1 MLTPA
6 GFWND
11 QPVIPVIVINNADK
25 AVELAQTLVA
35 SGIKKIEI
43 TLRTPA
49 ALEAI
54 SRISAQVPEALVG
67 AGTVLDHQT
76 ATRAVE
82 AGAKFMVSPGATK
95 NLLKALE
102 GSGLPFLPG
111 CSTLSEALEL
121 IDNGVT
127 TAKFFPAVE
136 SGGTAWLK
144 AVSTVIPQIS
154 FCPTGGI
161 GSANYKDFLKLPN
174 VVCVGGSWIAP
185 AKLIDEG
192 NWEEIKKLA
201 NQVNME
207 TKWTGVRK

>member
-1 MLTPA
+1 MTDK
-6 GFWND
+6 FWSN
-11 QPVIPVIVINNADK
+11 QPVIPVVVINDAK
-25 AVELAQTLVA
+25 RAVDLAHTLVD
-35 SGIKKIEI
+35 SGTKKIEI

-54 SRISAQVPEALVG
+54 SRISAEVPDALVG
-67 AGTVLDHQT
+67 AGTVVDLQT

-82 AGAKFMVSPGATK
+82 AGAKFLVSPGSTK
-95 NLLKALE
+95 NLIDALS
-102 GSGLPFLPG
+102 GSRLPFLSG

-121 IDNGVT
+121 LENGVS

-136 SGGTAWLK
+136 SGGVAWLK
-144 AVSTVIPQIS
+144 AVSSVIPQLS

-161 GSANYKDFLKLPN
+161 GLANYKDFLALPN
-174 VVCVGGSWIAP
+174 VACVGGSWIAP

-201 NQVNME
+201 CNVNME
-207 TKWTGVRK
+207 NK

>member
-1 MLTPA
+1 MSTPA
-6 GFWND
+6 DFWND
-11 QPVIPVIVINNADK
+11 QPVIPVVVINNADN
-25 AVELAQTLVA
+25 AVELARTLVA
-35 SGIKKIEI
+35 SGTKKIEI

-54 SRISAQVPEALVG
+54 SRISAEVPEALVG
-67 AGTVLDHQT
+67 AGTVIDLQT

-82 AGAKFMVSPGATK
+82 AGAKFIVSPGATK

-144 AVSTVIPQIS
+144 AVSSVIPQLS

-161 GSANYKDFLKLPN
+161 GLANCKDFLTLSN

-192 NWEEIKKLA
+192 NWGEIKKLA
-201 NQVNME
+201 SQVNME
-207 TKWTGVRK
+207 TK

>member
-1 MLTPA
+1 MSTPA
-6 GFWND
+6 DFWND
-11 QPVIPVIVINNADK
+11 QPVIPVVVINNADN
-25 AVELAQTLVA
+25 AVELARTLVA
-35 SGIKKIEI
+35 SGTKKIEI

-54 SRISAQVPEALVG
+54 SRISAEVPEALVG
-67 AGTVLDHQT
+67 AGTVIDLQT

-82 AGAKFMVSPGATK
+82 AGAKFIVSPGATK

-102 GSGLPFLPG
+102 GSGLPYLPG

-144 AVSTVIPQIS
+144 AVSSVIPQLS

-161 GSANYKDFLKLPN
+161 GLTNYKDFLTLSN

-192 NWEEIKKLA
+192 NWGEIKKLA
-201 NQVNME
+201 SQVNME
-207 TKWTGVRK
+207 TK

>member
-1 MLTPA
+1 MSMPA
-6 GFWND
+6 DFWND
-11 QPVIPVIVINNADK
+11 QPVIPVVVINNADN
-25 AVELAQTLVA
+25 AVELARTLVA
-35 SGIKKIEI
+35 SGTKKIEI

-54 SRISAQVPEALVG
+54 SRISAEVPEALVG
-67 AGTVLDHQT
+67 AGTVIDLQT

-82 AGAKFMVSPGATK
+82 AGAKFIVSPGATK

-102 GSGLPFLPG
+102 GSGLPYLPG

-121 IDNGVT
+121 IDHGVT

-144 AVSTVIPQIS
+144 AVSSVIPQLS

-161 GSANYKDFLKLPN
+161 GLTNYKDFLTLPN

-201 NQVNME
+201 SQVNME
-207 TKWTGVRK
+207 TK

>member
-6 GFWND
+6 EFWND

-76 ATRAVE
+76 AIRAVE
-82 AGAKFMVSPGATK
+82 VGAKFIVSPGATK

-174 VVCVGGSWIAP
+174 VVCVGLKIRSFDHLKANYSRTSKLKPPRSSIRLIPGS
-185 AKLIDEG
+185 LLG
-192 NWEEIKKLA
+192 
-201 NQVNME
+201 
-207 TKWTGVRK
+207 

>member
-1 MLTPA
+1 MSTPA
-6 GFWND
+6 DFWND
-11 QPVIPVIVINNADK
+11 QPVIPVVVINNGDN
-25 AVELAQTLVA
+25 AVELARTLVA
-35 SGIKKIEI
+35 SGTKKIEI

-54 SRISAQVPEALVG
+54 SRISAEVPEALVG
-67 AGTVLDHQT
+67 AGTVIDLQT
-76 ATRAVE
+76 ATLAIE
-82 AGAKFMVSPGATK
+82 AGAKFLVSPGATK

-102 GSGLPFLPG
+102 GSGLPYLPG

-121 IDNGVT
+121 IDHGVT

-144 AVSTVIPQIS
+144 AVSSVIAQLS

-161 GSANYKDFLKLPN
+161 GLANYKDFLTLPN

-192 NWEEIKKLA
+192 NWEEIKQLA
-201 NQVNME
+201 SQVNME
-207 TKWTGVRK
+207 TK

>member
-1 MLTPA
+1 MSKDKT
-6 GFWND
+6 FWSN
-11 QPVIPVIVINNADK
+11 QPVIPVVVINDASK
-25 AVELAQTLVA
+25 AVDLARALVA
-35 SGIKKIEI
+35 AGTKKIEI

-49 ALEAI
+49 ALDAI
-54 SRISAQVPEALVG
+54 SRISIEVPEALVG
-67 AGTVLDHQT
+67 AGTVVDLQT

-82 AGAKFMVSPGATK
+82 AGAKFIVSPGATK
-95 NLLKALE
+95 NLLNALE
-102 GSGLPFLPG
+102 GSGLPYLPG

-121 IDNGVT
+121 IDHGVT

-144 AVSTVIPQIS
+144 AVSTVIPQLS

-161 GSANYKDFLKLPN
+161 GLANYKEFLTLPN
-174 VVCVGGSWIAP
+174 VACVGGSWIAP

-201 NQVNME
+201 SHVNLE
-207 TKWTGVRK
+207 NK

>member
-1 MLTPA
+1 MSDK
-6 GFWND
+6 FWSD
-11 QPVIPVIVINNADK
+11 QPVIPVVVINDAK
-25 AVELAQTLVA
+25 RAVDLARTLVA
-35 SGIKKIEI
+35 SGTKKIEI

-54 SRISAQVPEALVG
+54 SRISAEVPDALVG
-67 AGTVLDHQT
+67 AGTVVDLQT

-82 AGAKFMVSPGATK
+82 AGAKFLVSPGSTE
-95 NLLKALE
+95 NLISALS
-102 GSGLPFLPG
+102 GSGLPFLSG

-121 IDNGVT
+121 IEHGVS

-136 SGGTAWLK
+136 SGGIAWLK
-144 AVSTVIPQIS
+144 AVSSVIPQLS

-161 GSANYKDFLKLPN
+161 GLANYKDFLALPN
-174 VVCVGGSWIAP
+174 VACVGGSWIAP

-201 NQVNME
+201 SNVNME
-207 TKWTGVRK
+207 NK

>member
-1 MLTPA
+1 MSTPA
-6 GFWND
+6 DFWND
-11 QPVIPVIVINNADK
+11 QPVIPVVVINNADN
-25 AVELAQTLVA
+25 AVELARTLVA
-35 SGIKKIEI
+35 SGTKKIEI

-54 SRISAQVPEALVG
+54 SRISAEVPEALVG
-67 AGTVLDHQT
+67 AGTVIDLQT
-76 ATRAVE
+76 ATRAVA
-82 AGAKFMVSPGATK
+82 AGAKFIVSPGATK

-102 GSGLPFLPG
+102 GSGLPYLPG

-144 AVSTVIPQIS
+144 AVSSVIPQLS

-161 GSANYKDFLKLPN
+161 GLTNYKDFLTLSN

-192 NWEEIKKLA
+192 NWGEIEKLA
-201 NQVNME
+201 SQVNME
-207 TKWTGVRK
+207 TN

>member
-1 MLTPA
+1 MSTPA
-6 GFWND
+6 DFWND
-11 QPVIPVIVINNADK
+11 QPVIPVVVINNADN
-25 AVELAQTLVA
+25 AVDLARTLVA
-35 SGIKKIEI
+35 SGTKKIEI

-54 SRISAQVPEALVG
+54 SRISAEVPEALVG
-67 AGTVLDHQT
+67 AGTVIDLQT

-82 AGAKFMVSPGATK
+82 AGAKFIVSPGATK

-144 AVSTVIPQIS
+144 AVSSVIPQLS

-161 GSANYKDFLKLPN
+161 GLANCKDFLTLSN

-192 NWEEIKKLA
+192 NWGEIKKLA
-201 NQVNME
+201 SQVNME
-207 TKWTGVRK
+207 TK

>member
-1 MLTPA
+1 MSTPA
-6 GFWND
+6 DFWND
-11 QPVIPVIVINNADK
+11 QPVIPVVVINNADN
-25 AVELAQTLVA
+25 AVELARTLVA
-35 SGIKKIEI
+35 SGTKKIEI

-54 SRISAQVPEALVG
+54 SRISAEVPEALVG
-67 AGTVLDHQT
+67 AGTVIDLQT

-82 AGAKFMVSPGATK
+82 AGAKFIVSPGATK
-95 NLLKALE
+95 NLLKALK
-102 GSGLPFLPG
+102 GSGLPYLPG

-144 AVSTVIPQIS
+144 AVSSVIPQLS

-161 GSANYKDFLKLPN
+161 GLANYKDFLTLSN

-192 NWEEIKKLA
+192 NWGEIEKLA
-201 NQVNME
+201 SQVNME
-207 TKWTGVRK
+207 TN

>member
-1 MLTPA
+1 MSTPA
-6 GFWND
+6 DFWND
-11 QPVIPVIVINNADK
+11 QPVIPVVVINNADN
-25 AVELAQTLVA
+25 AVELARALVA
-35 SGIKKIEI
+35 SGTKKIEI

-54 SRISAQVPEALVG
+54 SRISAEVPEALVG
-67 AGTVLDHQT
+67 AGTVIDLQT

-82 AGAKFMVSPGATK
+82 AGAKFIVSPGATK

-102 GSGLPFLPG
+102 GSGLPYLPG

-144 AVSTVIPQIS
+144 AVSSVIPQLS

-161 GSANYKDFLKLPN
+161 GLANCKDFLTLSN

-192 NWEEIKKLA
+192 NWGEIKKLA
-201 NQVNME
+201 SQVNME
-207 TKWTGVRK
+207 TK

>member
-1 MLTPA
+1 MSTPA
-6 GFWND
+6 DFWND
-11 QPVIPVIVINNADK
+11 QPVIPVVVINNADN
-25 AVELAQTLVA
+25 AVELARTLVA
-35 SGIKKIEI
+35 SGTKKIEI

-54 SRISAQVPEALVG
+54 SRISAEVPEALVG
-67 AGTVLDHQT
+67 AGTVIDLQT

-82 AGAKFMVSPGATK
+82 AGAKFIVSPGATK

-102 GSGLPFLPG
+102 GSGLPYLPG

-144 AVSTVIPQIS
+144 AVSSVIPQLS

-161 GSANYKDFLKLPN
+161 GLTNYKDFLTLSN

-192 NWEEIKKLA
+192 NWGEIEKLA
-201 NQVNME
+201 SQVNME
-207 TKWTGVRK
+207 TN

>member
-1 MLTPA
+1 MSKDKT
-6 GFWND
+6 FWSN
-11 QPVIPVIVINNADK
+11 QPVIPVVVINDAAK
-25 AVELAQTLVA
+25 AVDLARTLVA
-35 SGIKKIEI
+35 AGTKKIEI

-49 ALEAI
+49 ALDAI
-54 SRISAQVPEALVG
+54 SRISIEVPEALVG
-67 AGTVLDHQT
+67 AGTVVDLQT

-82 AGAKFMVSPGATK
+82 AGAKFIVSPGATK
-95 NLLKALE
+95 NLLNALE
-102 GSGLPFLPG
+102 GSGLPYLPG

-121 IDNGVT
+121 IDHGVT

-144 AVSTVIPQIS
+144 AVSTVIPQLS

-161 GSANYKDFLKLPN
+161 GLANYKEFLTLPN
-174 VVCVGGSWIAP
+174 VACVGGSWIAP

-201 NQVNME
+201 SHVNLE
-207 TKWTGVRK
+207 NK

>member
-1 MLTPA
+1 MSKDKT
-6 GFWND
+6 FWSN
-11 QPVIPVIVINNADK
+11 QPVIPVVVINDASK
-25 AVELAQTLVA
+25 AVDLARALVA
-35 SGIKKIEI
+35 AGTKKIEI

-49 ALEAI
+49 ALDAI
-54 SRISAQVPEALVG
+54 SRISIEVPEALVG
-67 AGTVLDHQT
+67 AGTVVDLQT

-82 AGAKFMVSPGATK
+82 AGAKFIVSPGATK
-95 NLLKALE
+95 NLLNALE
-102 GSGLPFLPG
+102 GSGLPYLPG

-121 IDNGVT
+121 IDYGVT

-144 AVSTVIPQIS
+144 AVSTVIPQLS

-161 GSANYKDFLKLPN
+161 GLANYKEFLTLPN
-174 VVCVGGSWIAP
+174 VACVGGSWIAP

-201 NQVNME
+201 SHVNLE
-207 TKWTGVRK
+207 NK

>member
-1 MLTPA
+1 
-6 GFWND
+6 
-11 QPVIPVIVINNADK
+11 
-25 AVELAQTLVA
+25 
-35 SGIKKIEI
+35 
-43 TLRTPA
+43 
-49 ALEAI
+49 
-54 SRISAQVPEALVG
+54 VPEALVG

-82 AGAKFMVSPGATK
+82 VGAKFIVSPGATK

-161 GSANYKDFLKLPN
+161 GSANYKDFLTLPN

-207 TKWTGVRK
+207 TK